1 MRRFT
6 RLAVPGIVATSLF
19 VIALVG
25 VGGVG
30 NALMAGVELP
40 VVETSSFV
48 IAMVGGMLVGR
59 SVSRKLQTWQVQRG
73 FALLL
78 WGVSGYMIFR
88 AYLNF

>member
-25 VGGVG
+25 MGGVG

-40 VVETSSFV
+40 LVETSSFV
-48 IAMVGGMLVGR
+48 IAMVGGMLLGR
-59 SVSRKLQTWQVQRG
+59 SVSRKLQAWQVQRG

-78 WGVSGYMIFR
+78 WGVSVYMLYE
-88 AYLNF
+88 AYLHF